1 MIPDGYLEDSQGRLV
16 PEAKVKTLDKLRT
29 EIVQKLVAGAR
40 QQAADLEAFRKHAF
54 SQIADFCELSAA
66 EYGRAWGGQ
75 KGNITLTSFDGAQ
88 RVDLVVAENH
98 TFDERLQ
105 TAKELIDECV
115 RDWSHD
121 SRPELQLL
129 VNDAFQVDKK
139 GNVNTK
145 RILSLRKFDIDDPR
159 WLKAMEA
166 ISDSLT
172 VAGTR
177 SYLRFYE
184 RGQDGGWRQLP
195 LDIRG

>member
-1 MIPDGYLEDSQGRLV
+1 MIPEGYLEDSQGRLV
-16 PEAKVKTLDKLRT
+16 PEAKVKPLDKLRT
-29 EIVQKLVAGAR
+29 ELVDKLVAGAA
-40 QQAADLEAFRKHAF
+40 QQAADLTAFRRHAYGE
-54 SQIADFCELSAA
+54 ITDFIHLSAS
-66 EYGRAWGGQ
+66 EYGREWGGV
-75 KGNITLTSFDGAQ
+75 KGNLTLTSFDGQ
-88 RVDLVVAENH
+88 RRVDLVVAENL